1 MGKQMIYSAE
11 LKRLPL
17 FTTLILLCI
26 QSMLID
32 VDITGFMFDIA
43 VAILAAILLLIDF
56 ELEITNE
63 KIIYR
68 VKFLLGIIYCRS
80 LTSSDIKIIKCKR
93 TGWASKCISICPLKG
108 TKLRII
114 RFKPAGVYDALVSFA
129 EINNIAVE
137 KSKDYQILER

>member
-1 MGKQMIYSAE
+1 MIYSAE

-17 FTTLILLCI
+17 FTILILLCI
-26 QSMLID
+26 QSMLLD
-32 VDITGFMFDIA
+32 VDITGFLFDIA
-43 VAILAAILLLIDF
+43 VAILTAILLLIDF

-68 VKFLLGIIYCRS
+68 VKFFFAIIYCRS

-93 TGWASKCISICPLKG
+93 TGWASRCISICPVQG
-108 TKLRII
+108 MRLRII
-114 RFKPAGVYDALVSFA
+114 RFKPAEVYENLVSFA

-137 KSKDYQILER
+137 KTKDYQILER